1 MQYGERKD
9 KRILLD
15 KAFSRGTTENG
26 QPFSFMMMLRQNWA
40 HASNRFNMDSW
51 MPWLYFI

>member
-1 MQYGERKD
+1 MQYSERKD

-26 QPFSFMMMLRQNWA
+26 QPFSFMMMLRQN
-40 HASNRFNMDSW
+40 
-51 MPWLYFI
+51 